1 MNNFCHIQEIAD
13 DPEIKWFFRKIQP
26 LQLMVFR
33 DRALFR
39 KTNANTSD
47 EAQKVTDEGNKCI
60 GKVIDQ
66 MSSINSTI
74 EESAHISEEFNNK
87 SKEIG
92 QIVAAI
98 TSIAEQTNLL
108 ALNAA
113 IEAARAGDQGKG
125 FAVVADEV
133 RKLAEQSSDAAKQI
147 NSIINSI
154 QTENEKMSNSM
165 VKSINEIKAGIL
177 VTNSAG
183 EAFQKIS
190 STIGKVDEDINEIY
204 SEISDINEAVQEI
217 KESGDRIVDIT
228 KSSSDKTQ
236 DVAASIE
243 EMSAGMQEVL
253 STTSVLK
260 DMAFQLQQL
269 VDGFKL

>member
-1 MNNFCHIQEIAD
+1 
-13 DPEIKWFFRKIQP
+13 
-26 LQLMVFR
+26 
-33 DRALFR
+33 
-39 KTNANTSD
+39 
-47 EAQKVTDEGNKCI
+47 
-60 GKVIDQ
+60 
-66 MSSINSTI
+66 MSPMKYESLLNSQVMRQTTI
-74 EESAHISEEFNNK
+74 
-87 SKEIG
+87 
-92 QIVAAI
+92 
-98 TSIAEQTNLL
+98 
-108 ALNAA
+108 
-113 IEAARAGDQGKG
+113 
-125 FAVVADEV
+125 
-133 RKLAEQSSDAAKQI
+133 
-147 NSIINSI
+147 IINSI

-243 EMSAGMQEVL
+243 EMSAVCKRFFPPRVYLRTWL
-253 STTSVLK
+253 SNSNS
-260 DMAFQLQQL
+260 
-269 VDGFKL
+269 